1 MSLAEGTSDNEHTR
15 STQEEDQNSQTPT
28 GTKKKNDK
36 RQVSG
41 IFGIFLQILGGFC
54 SGVVCGW
61 LFLSVWVVKKII
73 IYWYLLFCYSIL
85 VVSDF

>member
-41 IFGIFLQILGGFC
+41 IF
-54 SGVVCGW
+54 W
-61 LFLSVWVVKKII
+61 LFLQFFGWVLKWCCVWMVVFGCKENNT
-73 IYWYLLFCYSIL
+73 LFDI
-85 VVSDF
+85 